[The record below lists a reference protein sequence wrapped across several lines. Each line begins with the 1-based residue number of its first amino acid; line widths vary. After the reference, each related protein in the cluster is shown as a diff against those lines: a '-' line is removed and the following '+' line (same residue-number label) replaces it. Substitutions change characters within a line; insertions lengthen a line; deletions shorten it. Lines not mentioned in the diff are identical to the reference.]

1 MSTDTFSNLL
11 TQLRNALDKGQKTVF
26 LPKTK
31 YSQRLVEILFQE
43 CLIDHFEEV
52 CKEGT
57 ADVFLLVALKYKGK
71 KPVFSNLKRISK
83 PGLRVYTRHKDIT
96 KVFNGIGITLI
107 STSKGIMTDKNASKL
122 GLGGELLCSIW

>member
-11 TQLRNALDKGQKTVF
+11 TQLRNAVDKGQKTVF

-31 YSQRLVEILFQE
+31 YSQKIVEILFQE
-43 CLIDHFEEV
+43 RLIDHFEEV

-57 ADVFLLVALKYKGK
+57 NDIFLQVALKYKNK

-83 PGLRVYTRHKDIT
+83 PGLRIYTRHKDIT

-107 STSKGIMTDKNASKL
+107 STSKGIMTDKNAAKL